1 MYQAITQIV
10 PPLEREN
17 RLATHLNSETAG
29 HGFSYPVSRFKLKPP
44 QLGTGCRHANN

>member
-17 RLATHLNSETAG
+17 RLATHLNSETRR
-29 HGFSYPVSRFKLKPP
+29 HGFSNPGSRLKLTPP